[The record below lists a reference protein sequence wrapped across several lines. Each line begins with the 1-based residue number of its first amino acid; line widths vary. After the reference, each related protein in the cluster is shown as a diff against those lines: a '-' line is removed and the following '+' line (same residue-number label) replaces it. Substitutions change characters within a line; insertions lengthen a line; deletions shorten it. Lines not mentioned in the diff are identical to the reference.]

1 MQPHLQHSKPPLIWP
16 MPNAPLVPGSQIHRP
31 ATPDPALA
39 TPDPALATPDPALA
53 TPQVLFQ
60 IRPPATPGPALGS
73 HLQAPQPLVLV
84 LLPSPS
90 LLVMLWKSFKH
101 RKLFSFPA
109 LPTRTAPAS
118 GSALA
123 LLRLQQ
129 MDQPPTCRCPAAQV
143 VLQTHPPAT
152 PGPVHVPA

>member
-1 MQPHLQHSKPPLIWP
+1 MIMIVMMVSVTTTMIAILL
-16 MPNAPLVPGSQIHRP
+16 LV
-31 ATPDPALA
+31 L
-39 TPDPALATPDPALA
+39 LL
-53 TPQVLFQ
+53 VLV
-60 IRPPATPGPALGS
+60 LS
-73 HLQAPQPLVLV
+73 LVLV

-123 LLRLQQ
+123 QLRLQQ